1 MSNNKYR
8 VSLLTLIIILFCRHE
23 LVALTKFTAMVINE
37 PSLLWLPDSLE
48 QLRVVSAVI
57 NSTMA
62 VKYLNE
68 FSGFNSL
75 KLPDL
80 AYTRFRIHSLL
91 KNFHFGERIQEVG
104 DSYSVYTGY
113 VWTEALSGKKK
124 SRIQKYHVTCRRG
137 LKLRDVRQRY
147 GSLQP

>member
-8 VSLLTLIIILFCRHE
+8 VSLLTLIIVLFCRHG

-48 QLRVVSAVI
+48 QLWVVSAVI

-75 KLPDL
+75 KLNVHKIPD
-80 AYTRFRIHSLL
+80 S
-91 KNFHFGERIQEVG
+91 
-104 DSYSVYTGY
+104 
-113 VWTEALSGKKK
+113 
-124 SRIQKYHVTCRRG
+124 
-137 LKLRDVRQRY
+137 
-147 GSLQP
+147 

>member
-1 MSNNKYR
+1 MKGNVLKNMSNNKYR
-8 VSLLTLIIILFCRHE
+8 VSLLTLIIALFCRHG

-48 QLRVVSAVI
+48 QLWVVSAVI

-75 KLPDL
+75 KLSVHKIPD
-80 AYTRFRIHSLL
+80 S
-91 KNFHFGERIQEVG
+91 
-104 DSYSVYTGY
+104 
-113 VWTEALSGKKK
+113 
-124 SRIQKYHVTCRRG
+124 
-137 LKLRDVRQRY
+137 
-147 GSLQP
+147 

>member
-1 MSNNKYR
+1 MKGNVLKNISNNKYR
-8 VSLLTLIIILFCRHE
+8 VSLLTLIIFLFCRHG

-48 QLRVVSAVI
+48 QLWVVSAVI

-75 KLPDL
+75 TLSVHKIPD
-80 AYTRFRIHSLL
+80 S
-91 KNFHFGERIQEVG
+91 
-104 DSYSVYTGY
+104 
-113 VWTEALSGKKK
+113 
-124 SRIQKYHVTCRRG
+124 
-137 LKLRDVRQRY
+137 
-147 GSLQP
+147 

>member
-1 MSNNKYR
+1 M
-8 VSLLTLIIILFCRHE
+8 VLFCRHR
-23 LVALTKFTAMVINE
+23 LVALAKFIAMVINE

-48 QLRVVSAVI
+48 QLWVVSAVI

-91 KNFHFGERIQEVG
+91 KNFHFGERIQEVA
-104 DSYSVYTGY
+104 DSYAVYTGY
-113 VWTEALSGKKK
+113 VWTETLSGKKK
-124 SRIQKYHVTCRRG
+124 SRIQKYQDTCRRG
-137 LKLRDVRQRY
+137 LKLRDVIQRY